1 MHSRDARGA
10 EAPEDFDRQ
19 ALITHVSQYD
29 MIKRFHLLDYDL
41 AGQVVTTSGV
51 EENESTDPN
60 SPCT

>member
-1 MHSRDARGA
+1 
-10 EAPEDFDRQ
+10 
-19 ALITHVSQYD
+19 
-29 MIKRFHLLDYDL
+29 MIKKFHLLDYDF